1 MFIRIEKDSPT
12 HVEIGNRHLSIM
24 SCHRLYGAKAME
36 CKFMKTTLQHKVF
49 MVLLFIGVTSS
60 CFAQV
65 KVGAGNKPHFVKS
78 PNMSDDSME
87 LVRGHKIQ
95 VEIDTTEISQF
106 EKIFGI
112 PDPQLFQDE
121 VPKHWVTVE
130 DFYIDR
136 YLVTN
141 EQFKSFTDANP
152 EWQPGRVPAQFEE
165 HTMTQTQLE
174 KVLYTAKDH
183 TTGRRD
189 GGASSSSD
197 GRLNIKFSVP
207 GRPGTG
213 TNPEQLLAAGW
224 SACFIGAMGL
234 AAGKMTCVANNS
246 TDANYS
252 LSSADFP

>member
-12 HVEIGNRHLSIM
+12 HVEIENRHLSIM

-65 KVGAGNKPHFVKS
+65 KLGAGNKPHFVKS

-112 PDPQLFQDE
+112 PDPQLFQE
-121 VPKHWVTVE
+121 
-130 DFYIDR
+130 R
-136 YLVTN
+136 
-141 EQFKSFTDANP
+141 S
-152 EWQPGRVPAQFEE
+152 R
-165 HTMTQTQLE
+165 
-174 KVLYTAKDH
+174 
-183 TTGRRD
+183 
-189 GGASSSSD
+189 
-197 GRLNIKFSVP
+197 NI
-207 GRPGTG
+207 G
-213 TNPEQLLAAGW
+213 
-224 SACFIGAMGL
+224 
-234 AAGKMTCVANNS
+234 
-246 TDANYS
+246 S
-252 LSSADFP
+252 LSKTFM